1 MEDILASIRRILSEE
16 ETQEQAA
23 APPPAAPAAP
33 APKAQE
39 WAQQAKTEAPG
50 GQAKEWG
57 NKQAEGVGGKTEAW
71 AEKPIEAPGA
81 AKEAWH
87 DKPAEGT
94 GGQQGMMN
102 KAPEGPGGKQEAWA
116 EKPIEAPGAA
126 KESWQDKPEGPGGKQ
141 EAWSEEPVAAPGG
154 KQEEWHDKPAAA
166 GQGKSW
172 GEQEQR
178 RRAPA
183 AEPDGDVLVLTE
195 DMLAE
200 DDLELADAGPGGM
213 RNMNPMDEGEGMPA
227 GTSALAQLKRVVAQR
242 SQSMA
247 SDRNLAL
254 GNGGITIEQLVREI
268 LNDLLRDWINQHLP
282 PMVDRIAKREI
293 QKLVSGAE

>member
-23 APPPAAPAAP
+23 APPAAPAAP
-33 APKAQE
+33 AAAPKAQE
-39 WAQQAKTEAPG
+39 WSQQAKTDAPG

-57 NKQAEGVGGKTEAW
+57 NKQPDAAGGKTEAW
-71 AEKPIEAPGA
+71 AEKPIDAPGA
-81 AKEAWH
+81 GKEAWQ
-87 DKPAEGT
+87 DKPADGA
-94 GGQQGMMN
+94 GGQQSMMN
-102 KAPEGPGGKQEAWA
+102 KAAEGPGGKSEAWA
-116 EKPIEAPGAA
+116 EKPIEGPGAA
-126 KESWQDKPEGPGGKQ
+126 KELWQDKPEGPGGKQ
-141 EAWSEEPVAAPGG
+141 EAWADKPVEAPGG
-154 KQEEWHDKPAAA
+154 KQEEWHDKPPAAA

-178 RRAPA
+178 RKGA
-183 AEPDGDVLVLTE
+183 AADEDGDVLVLTE

-213 RNMNPMDEGEGMPA
+213 RQMNPMDDS

-247 SDRNLAL
+247 TDRNLAL
-254 GNGGITIEQLVREI
+254 GNGGITIEQLCREI